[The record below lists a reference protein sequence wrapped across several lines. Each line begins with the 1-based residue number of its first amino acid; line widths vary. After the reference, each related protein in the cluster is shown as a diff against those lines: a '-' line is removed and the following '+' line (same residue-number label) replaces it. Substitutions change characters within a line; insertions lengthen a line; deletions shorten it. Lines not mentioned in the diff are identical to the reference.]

1 MLRAVCVALF
11 PACAPA
17 PVPLATTTTTSIT
30 TTEAPATTILP
41 DARLHATPE
50 LFGTVTDTPVKVN
63 LSLMYFCHGTPHVS
77 SGHLGGS
84 SGSDRTGLCPT
95 FLVAEP
101 FGAQHLSQ
109 T

>member
-1 MLRAVCVALF
+1 MTA
-11 PACAPA
+11 
-17 PVPLATTTTTSIT
+17 TTTTSIT
-30 TTEAPATTILP
+30 TTEAPTTTTEAPTTTILP

-63 LSLMYFCHGTPHVS
+63 LSLMYFCHGTPHVI

-84 SGSDRTGLCPT
+84 SGSDRTGLFPT

-101 FGAQHLSQ
+101 FGTQHLSKMQ
-109 T
+109 RTIS